1 MIENC
6 YYRRVKVFSK
16 SRYSEVPSYP
26 LTQKI
31 NEPYGYEIWS
41 KYIWNTHVNTILRNA
56 SLDIEKIN
64 DMRLCGI
71 FQEGENKQRARPTSG
86 YATDSSAAVSADPDA
101 AAADADSTA
110 AAAAFSLSFNTSFS
124 INSANGVNSFLSIK
138 LNSFVKYTKCLK
150 EVFKCA
156 SSCRQMTSVKW
167 ARYMWA

>member
-1 MIENC
+1 
-6 YYRRVKVFSK
+6 
-16 SRYSEVPSYP
+16 
-26 LTQKI
+26 
-31 NEPYGYEIWS
+31 
-41 KYIWNTHVNTILRNA
+41 
-56 SLDIEKIN
+56 
-64 DMRLCGI
+64 MRLGGI

-86 YATDSSAAVSADPDA
+86 YATDSSAAVSADADADA